1 MTRGTSSSFIL
12 IVSDM
17 DTLELAWGVD
27 IDPAIAMVSLAFGKL
42 SHVSCDKNVTSTV
55 SRDQNVTSPFFIY
68 LLRLF
73 FLLSENLSKPSKDPS
88 KPLPFYDK
96 VIAAALELYTIQ

>member
-55 SRDQNVTSPFFIY
+55 SRDQNVTSPFFMY

-73 FLLSENLSKPSKDPS
+73 SLSENLSKPSKDPS

-96 VIAAALELYTIQ
+96 VIAAALKLYTIQ

>member
-1 MTRGTSSSFIL
+1 MLLVKKESISKRMTGVTSSSFIL

-42 SHVSCDKNVTSTV
+42 SHLCH
-55 SRDQNVTSPFFIY
+55 
-68 LLRLF
+68 
-73 FLLSENLSKPSKDPS
+73 
-88 KPLPFYDK
+88 
-96 VIAAALELYTIQ
+96 VIRT